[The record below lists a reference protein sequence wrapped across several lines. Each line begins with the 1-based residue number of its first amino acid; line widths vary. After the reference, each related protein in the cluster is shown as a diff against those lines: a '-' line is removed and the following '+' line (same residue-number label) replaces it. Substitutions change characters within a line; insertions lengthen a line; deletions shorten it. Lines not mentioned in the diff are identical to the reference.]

1 MQSYLAQKHDHTIME
16 WQHVNEQLSDDT
28 DTKKC
33 GPSDVSELVKL
44 VQEVDEIQAQLVEC
58 LLQLQR
64 SQKRLREIIVDKK
77 SIWVSG

>member
-1 MQSYLAQKHDHTIME
+1 MQSYLAQKHEHTTME
-16 WQHVNEQLSDDT
+16 WQQLSDDT
-28 DTKKC
+28 NMKKC
-33 GPSDVSELVKL
+33 GPSDVSKLVKL